1 MKTGANRAK
10 SCCLLLLTLALAACK
25 PGANAGKGKA
35 STEGAA
41 GGGGE
46 VNAELCRKYD
56 SCGCESYEDCMKN
69 SARAPD
75 LDKPGVRVCMLRSS
89 CESLCLGFP
98 DGCVKEDGGGQPG
111 AGGAGGGQGRSNC
124 AAIKCGKN
132 SDCPSDCYGGC
143 DGVICYSF

>member
-1 MKTGANRAK
+1 MKACANGARFY
-10 SCCLLLLTLALAACK
+10 CLLLLCLALAACK
-25 PGANAGKGKA
+25 PGANAGKGKT

-41 GGGGE
+41 GGGE

-69 SARAPD
+69 AARAQD
-75 LDKPGVRVCMLRSS
+75 LDKPGVRECMLKSS

-98 DGCVKEDGGGQPG
+98 DGCVKEGGGGQPG
-111 AGGAGGGQGRSNC
+111 AGGSGGGQQHSNC
-124 AAIKCGKN
+124 TAIRCSRN

>member
-1 MKTGANRAK
+1 MKTGADRAK
-10 SCCLLLLTLALAACK
+10 FCCLLLMALALAACK
-25 PGANAGKGKA
+25 QGANNGNA
-35 STEGAA
+35 STGGAA
-41 GGGGE
+41 GGE

-69 SARAPD
+69 AARAAD
-75 LDKPGVRVCMLRSS
+75 LDKPGVRECMLKSS

-98 DGCVKEDGGGQPG
+98 DGCFKEGGGGGQQPG
-111 AGGAGGGQGRSNC
+111 AGGAGGGQQRSNC
-124 AAIKCGKN
+124 TAIRCSKN